1 MHACLLCSL
10 GAKLPSL
17 FPLEKCQ
24 IIDGCMWLLRCSPL
38 EERHAGDNKL
48 VVNDDDDTNE
58 GEEGNDGLKLPRRIF
73 R

>member
-1 MHACLLCSL
+1 MSNVC
-10 GAKLPSL
+10 
-17 FPLEKCQ
+17 PLVQNYPHYILWKKCQ
-24 IIDGCMWLLRCSPL
+24 IVDGCMVAQVRCSPL